1 MTEERKRIYAS
12 GDVIKLQSEITEM
25 DKPEF
30 QDISEE
36 QLMFLF
42 KDLIPKEVI
51 SGEMEEEIVLPEFLD
66 FSIYG
71 SEWYRDKFPGFD
83 DEHYELMAKAAALEN
98 AEEEKLELADE
109 LETKL
114 SLEVERLD

>member
-12 GDVIKLQSEITEM
+12 GDVIKLQSEITEV

-30 QDISEE
+30 QDISED

-51 SGEMEEEIVLPEFLD
+51 SGEMEEEIVLPEFLN

-71 SEWYRDKFPGFD
+71 SEWYRDKFPGFA
-83 DEHYELMAKAAALEN
+83 DEHYELMAKAAAIEN